1 MGIRAFDIPRL
12 RIHPLFLMLIS
23 CVWLSGLLVKAAH
36 ISSYLRK
43 ALKEIPAALRKYLV
57 RVFFFILEKHH
68 RVSLT
73 CWLTI
78 FLYFTVT
85 LEATPGKAG
94 LEEFYGLLA
103 GFIVCMTGHRRG
115 VLADMR
121 VKDVASADCD
131 ASGRRIIGVRTCCLQ
146 YIFF

>member
-1 MGIRAFDIPRL
+1 M
-12 RIHPLFLMLIS
+12 RIHPLFLILIS

-36 ISSYLRK
+36 ISSFLRK

-57 RVFFFILEKHH
+57 SVFLFFVFFSPEKHN

-73 CWLTI
+73 RWLTI

-85 LEATPGKAG
+85 LEATPGKTS
-94 LEEFYGLLA
+94 LEDFYGLLA
-103 GFIVCMTGHRRG
+103 GFIVCVTGHRRG

-121 VKDVASADCD
+121 VEDVISADCD
-131 ASGRRIIGVRTCCLQ
+131 ASGRRIIGVRECVCVCV
-146 YIFF
+146 